1 MFVAPPTIALLLVSF
16 AYFTKFN
23 HFYHDFLHD
32 RMIKN
37 KGGPIMTEIINTTPQ
52 IGSKLRS
59 KNILRLPEAISSA
72 SGIIINGR
80 KIRSFVFT
88 TDLAII
94 RNCDADISQYFV
106 E

>member
-1 MFVAPPTIALLLVSF
+1 
-16 AYFTKFN
+16 
-23 HFYHDFLHD
+23 
-32 RMIKN
+32 
-37 KGGPIMTEIINTTPQ
+37 MTEIINTTPQ

-59 KNILRLPEAISSA
+59 KNILRLPESISSA

-94 RNCDADISQYFV
+94 RNCDADAVFAVYPFTPQQAIKP
-106 E
+106 

>member
-1 MFVAPPTIALLLVSF
+1 MMVAPPTIALLLVSF

-23 HFYHDFLHD
+23 HIYHDFQHD

-37 KGGPIMTEIINTTPQ
+37 KGGPNMTEIINTTPQ

-94 RNCDADISQYFV
+94 RN
-106 E
+106 